1 MLQCI
6 VYMAVL
12 YLLRRRILR
21 TRNRFSLNRLGD
33 LQAKAAHE
41 PRDAFSFLSP
51 SPRILEPFSP
61 KPLNPAE

>member
-6 VYMAVL
+6 VYMAML

-21 TRNRFSLNRLGD
+21 TRNRFSLKRLGD

-41 PRDAFSFLSP
+41 PRDAFP
-51 SPRILEPFSP
+51 SYPQALES
-61 KPLNPAE
+61 